1 MLVSQMNRTDLQI
14 LAEERLA
21 DAQVLLANGRFG
33 AAYYLAGYA
42 VECALKSCI
51 AKLTKAE
58 DFPIKDSKN
67 TVYIHDLKKLAGV
80 AGVEVAIKQLA
91 KNDPAFETNW
101 ALVTLWSEE
110 SRYDRS
116 VDQQLAKFML
126 DAVADPR
133 NGVLQC
139 IRQYW

>member
-1 MLVSQMNRTDLQI
+1 MLITQMTRTDLQL
-14 LAEERLA
+14 LAEERLS

-42 VECALKSCI
+42 IECALKACI

-58 DFPIKDSKN
+58 DFPIKNSTN
-67 TVYIHDLKKLAGV
+67 TVYIHDLKKLAGA
-80 AGVEVAIKQLA
+80 AGVEVAIAQLA
-91 KNDPAFETNW
+91 KNDQAFETNW

-110 SRYDRS
+110 SRYDRY

-126 DAVADPR
+126 DAVSDPQ
-133 NGVLQC
+133 NGVQQC

>member
-1 MLVSQMNRTDLQI
+1 MNRTDLQS
-14 LAEERLA
+14 LAEDRLK
-21 DAQVLLANGRFG
+21 DAGVLLANGRFG

-42 VECALKSCI
+42 VECALKACI

-58 DFPIKDSKN
+58 DFPIKNS
-67 TVYIHDLKKLAGV
+67 TSAVYIHDLKKLA
-80 AGVEVAIKQLA
+80 ATARVEVAIAQLSNA
-91 KNDPAFETNW
+91 NQSFKNNW
-101 ALVTLWSEE
+101 EIVNWWSEE

-116 VDQQLAKFML
+116 VDQPLAELML
-126 DAVADPR
+126 NAVSDPQ